1 MTTSDAPHW
10 DVAAYALGVLDHR
23 DAARFED
30 HLADCA
36 SCAVELESLLPVTAL
51 LADVDA
57 SSFVGVEQSQRDGRM
72 FDEMINVVS
81 FDRSRAQARRLLAVA
96 AGTIVMVMAV
106 GLALFAGAQFGASA
120 DVQAGASPSASA
132 SGPNTGL
139 GGPTDGSTGE
149 KFSSTDAT
157 TGVKA
162 DLVLESMGWGTQV
175 SLQLAKVQGPL
186 VCQLVAVGPNIS
198 GEVVSTWKVPPNG
211 YGTAKN
217 PEPLLLQGATSVS
230 RKDISRIEIQSVGV
244 SGDNK
249 VLVTVPV

>member
-1 MTTSDAPHW
+1 MTAADAPHW

-36 SCAVELESLLPVTAL
+36 SCAVELEALLPVTAL

-72 FDEMINVVS
+72 LDEMVNVVS
-81 FDRSRAQARRLLAVA
+81 FDRSRAQARRMLAVA

-106 GLALFAGAQFGASA
+106 GLALFAGAQWGASA
-120 DVQAGASPSASA
+120 DVTALSPSPSP
-132 SGPNTGL
+132 SSTGL
-139 GGPTDGSTGE
+139 KTGIGGPDTTTGE
-149 KFSSTDAT
+149 RFGATDAK
-157 TGVKA
+157 TGARA
-162 DLVLESMGWGTQV
+162 DLVLEGAAWGTQV
-175 SLQLAKVQGPL
+175 SLSLANVKGPL
-186 VCQLVAVGPNIS
+186 TCQLVAVGPGSAQI
-198 GEVVSTWKVPPNG
+198 VSTWKVPPDG

-217 PEPLLLQGATSVS
+217 PEPLLLQGATAVS
-230 RKDISRIEIQSVGV
+230 RKDIHSIEIQALGT
-244 SGDNK
+244 SGEPT